1 MPLRLLDFFILNL
14 IEFGRLE
21 KYTQIT
27 NIFIG
32 LMSISNT
39 TSLAQASTMSAIKF
53 VRKFSMVDQQQQ
65 ANWQRS
71 KSWELWNFV
80 ITIHRTMKNCI
91 EGFGNRIFEAELE
104 W

>member
-1 MPLRLLDFFILNL
+1 MLNL
-14 IEFGRLE
+14 IEFGFGRL
-21 KYTQIT
+21 KNTQIT

-32 LMSISNT
+32 LMSIST

-65 ANWQRS
+65 SNWQRS
-71 KSWELWNFV
+71 KSWELCNFV
-80 ITIHRTMKNCI
+80 ITIHSTVKNCI
-91 EGFGNRIFEAELE
+91 EGCSNRIFEAELE